1 MHNAAQPPKHR
12 FDIRACARVIAPPT
26 MQSTHSQLHRAA
38 YALFYVITFRCL
50 SSPFSSFI
58 AFCRYCDR
66 QSTSHA
72 LYLRRFAFARTQ
84 LDKPVYP
91 HPDCQPTRT
100 AIFISHALREAYS
113 NFAAK
118 ARARPLL
125 PPTLPPDTL
134 FCLFR
139 IPLFPQAVQGS
150 AFLYVFVSC
159 GTCVLSSAKTSTFIG
174 VFARLCIFIHYVI
187 TCFSPMRLL
196 FSPLRSF
203 PRCRSAADD
212 RASSPLRRFCFRA
225 PNRRRLA
232 VFVGARLHSVFRGS
246 ASRFLISRSLFASC
260 PMAHRKFLFVFSAF
274 GFSRFPFDDLL
285 RLFVRL

>member
-139 IPLFPQAVQGS
+139 LPLFPQAVQGS
-150 AFLYVFVSC
+150 AFLCVLVSC
-159 GTCVLSSAKTSTFIG
+159 GTYVLSSAKPQRLSEFLLVYAYLYTASLH
-174 VFARLCIFIHYVI
+174 VFRLCV
-187 TCFSPMRLL
+187 CFSRPCDPFPVAAPRLTPLSYTRFRVPLSRMLAVSSNRSFRDRVSRPPFLDL
-196 FSPLRSF
+196 FSSHTCDRRDVRSF
-203 PRCRSAADD
+203 CLYFSLPPDFVFDLLSRG
-212 RASSPLRRFCFRA
+212 A
-225 PNRRRLA
+225 PA
-232 VFVGARLHSVFRGS
+232 VISSVFY
-246 ASRFLISRSLFASC
+246 
-260 PMAHRKFLFVFSAF
+260 
-274 GFSRFPFDDLL
+274 
-285 RLFVRL
+285 